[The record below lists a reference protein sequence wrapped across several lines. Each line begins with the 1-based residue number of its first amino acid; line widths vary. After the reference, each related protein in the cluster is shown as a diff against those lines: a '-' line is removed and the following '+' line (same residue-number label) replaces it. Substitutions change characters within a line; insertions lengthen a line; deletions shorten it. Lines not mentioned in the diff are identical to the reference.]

1 MKSLIRYWN
10 AKLQS
15 NLWLMSQED
24 RAMVRETISALRELQ
39 RIRKEDQVQR
49 EADLV
54 RTAVQLRE
62 ETVSRRET

>member
-1 MKSLIRYWN
+1 
-10 AKLQS
+10 
-15 NLWLMSQED
+15 MSQED

-54 RTAVQLRE
+54 RTAVLLRE
-62 ETVSRRET
+62 EKVSPKKEA